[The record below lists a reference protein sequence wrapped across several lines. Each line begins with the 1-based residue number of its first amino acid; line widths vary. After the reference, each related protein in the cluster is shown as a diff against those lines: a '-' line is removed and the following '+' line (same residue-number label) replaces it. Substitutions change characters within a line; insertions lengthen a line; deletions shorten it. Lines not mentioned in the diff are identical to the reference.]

1 MHKSYINNH
10 CPLLASR
17 HPVAYPTAEL
27 GGQPSMDVV
36 GDGDDALKVVKFV
49 FVAAFQ
55 EVVLAD

>member
-1 MHKSYINNH
+1 
-10 CPLLASR
+10 
-17 HPVAYPTAEL
+17 
-27 GGQPSMDVV
+27 MDVV